1 MSEISIAMRKAKAD
15 EVSLVALRMLFD
27 PVVNS
32 IIEVSKKQ
40 LRLATT
46 KDAKGKAVDKVGGRR
61 KSL

>member
-1 MSEISIAMRKAKAD
+1 MRKAKAD

-46 KDAKGKAVDKVGGRR
+46 KDAKGKAVDKVGARR